1 MSYLQNNQCTPLL
14 FCFDSSSFSYG
25 QPSVM
30 HQPETKYT
38 QTLWAPCID
47 KLKVNVISIKVAN
60 KTRSASLFSSSSI
73 VGVNFFNNFFFTLW

>member
-1 MSYLQNNQCTPLL
+1 MSYLQNNQCAPLL

-47 KLKVNVISIKVAN
+47 KLKVNVISIKVTKKN
-60 KTRSASLFSSSSI
+60 QECHL
-73 VGVNFFNNFFFTLW
+73 VQ